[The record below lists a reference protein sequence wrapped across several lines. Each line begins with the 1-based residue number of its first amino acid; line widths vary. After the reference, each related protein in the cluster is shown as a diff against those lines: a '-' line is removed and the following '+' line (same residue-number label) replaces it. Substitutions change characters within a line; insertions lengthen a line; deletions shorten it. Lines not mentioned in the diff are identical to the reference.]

1 MVIRIFIVCMC
12 FLLLSSCRSK
22 VQYPYDEKGLTYKDK
37 LIFSKQI
44 RLNGI
49 YSTPYHDIRKYGIMI
64 FYENGY
70 CCCYSCRDIES
81 DCIDTNNFRYMS
93 PVPQYWGVY
102 IITNDTIRIQRVS
115 PNRGIFEKFKI
126 YEETAR
132 IINDTTI
139 FLMYKKYS
147 EEKTRQHQL
156 NQIYRF
162 MPLENMPSSQNILM
176 ECKKCK

>member
-1 MVIRIFIVCMC
+1 
-12 FLLLSSCRSK
+12 
-22 VQYPYDEKGLTYKDK
+22 
-37 LIFSKQI
+37 
-44 RLNGI
+44 
-49 YSTPYHDIRKYGIMI
+49 
-64 FYENGY
+64 
-70 CCCYSCRDIES
+70 
-81 DCIDTNNFRYMS
+81 MS

-139 FLMYKKYS
+139 YLMYKKYS
-147 EEKTRQHQL
+147 EEKTRQHQM